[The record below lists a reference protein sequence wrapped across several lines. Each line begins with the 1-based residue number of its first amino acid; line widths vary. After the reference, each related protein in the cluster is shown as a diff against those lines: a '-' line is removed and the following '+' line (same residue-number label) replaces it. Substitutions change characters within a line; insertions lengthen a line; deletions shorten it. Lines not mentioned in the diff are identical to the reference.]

1 MAPPPAPAK
10 ESILSK
16 TTLQP
21 PAPTDE
27 PRITHAFHTED
38 EDIDLRPV
46 SLEGWLSLVFFLL
59 LGITVFYQFFTRY
72 ALNNSASWTEEIAR
86 YLLIATV
93 FLALGIGVIK
103 NSHVRVDFFYRFL
116 PRQMGRVLAL
126 SVDVLCTV
134 YYGLCT
140 VLTGLMMQKLGNYQ
154 MTIVDLPMNMIYGIC
169 LLGFALATVR
179 SVQLTLKHW
188 HSTYAGVDDI

>member
-1 MAPPPAPAK
+1 LPK
-10 ESILSK
+10 
-16 TTLQP
+16 TLQP
-21 PAPTDE
+21 PAPTDK
-27 PRITHAFHTED
+27 PRVTHAFHTED

-59 LGITVFYQFFTRY
+59 LGMTVFYQFFTRY

-116 PRQMGRVLAL
+116 PRHMGRALAL

-154 MTIVDLPMNMIYGIC
+154 MTIVDLPMNLIYGIC
-169 LLGFALATVR
+169 LLGFALAAVR

-188 HSTYAGVDDI
+188 HGTYAGVDEL